1 MTGKVFLHIGPPKTA
16 STYLQQILDRN
27 AEVLRDRGI
36 CVPGTSA
43 EGHVRGALE
52 VMGRQNRQRPTSR
65 GQWKELVQELAGWSG
80 PSAVV
85 SCELF
90 AAADA
95 RAVDR
100 IVGSLEPAEVHVVY
114 MARDL
119 SKVVPGMW
127 QTLMRTTG
135 TVSWETYLA
144 SVRGDT
150 DAPRGFGAR
159 FWRQQDPRFALA
171 RWEHRVPRERIHVVT
186 VPPSGTDPSVLW
198 SRFCDALGVDPE
210 GYSFDVRRSNES
222 LGSAEADLLRR
233 INARLAGEVSRVAYD
248 RWIKFFVSRR
258 VLERRE
264 GARRIALPAREH
276 SWIRPRAEEIG
287 EFLQTHGYDLVGD
300 TRDLLPAAV
309 PEGRHAPDDVDV
321 EEVLDAAVDVIAR
334 LVRKAAGEGR
344 GDRAET
350 GPRRSPARDGAAG
363 VSPGARVRAALGRR
377 TGLPA
382 RWRSRR

>member
-27 AEVLRDRGI
+27 AEVLRERGI

-52 VMGRQNRQRPTSR
+52 VMGRQNRQRPAGR
-65 GQWKELVQELAGWSG
+65 GHWKALVEEVTGWSG
-80 PSAVV
+80 PSAIV

-100 IVGSLEPAEVHVVY
+100 IVGSLEPAQVHVVY

-144 SVRGDT
+144 SVRGDA

-159 FWRQQDPRFALA
+159 FWRQHDPRFALA

-186 VPPSGTDPSVLW
+186 VPPSGADPPVLW
-198 SRFCDALGVDPE
+198 SRYCDALGIDPE

-222 LGSAEADLLRR
+222 LGTAEADLLRR
-233 INARLAGEVSRVAYD
+233 VNARLAGEVSRVAYD

-264 GARRIALPAREH
+264 GVRRIALPEREH

-287 EFLQTHGYDLVGD
+287 EFLRTHGYDLVGD
-300 TRDLLPAAV
+300 TRDLLPARV
-309 PEGRHAPDDVDV
+309 PAARHAPDDVDV

-334 LVRKAAGEGR
+334 LVRRAAGEGR
-344 GDRAET
+344 GDRAESR
-350 GPRRSPARDGAAG
+350 PRRTSAGDGATG

-382 RWRSRR
+382 RWRNRR